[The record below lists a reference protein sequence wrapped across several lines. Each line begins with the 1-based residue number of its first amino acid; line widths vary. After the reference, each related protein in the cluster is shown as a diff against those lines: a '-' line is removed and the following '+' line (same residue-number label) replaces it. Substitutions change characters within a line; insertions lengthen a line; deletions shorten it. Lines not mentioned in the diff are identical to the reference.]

1 METPKREREVI
12 VTIRELKA
20 KGLVKAYGGRRVV
33 DDVSLRIK
41 SGQVVGLLGPNGAG
55 KTTTF
60 YMITGLVKPDSGE
73 VYLDDQDISELPV
86 YLRAR
91 LGISYLPQETSVF
104 RKLTVSDN
112 IMAILETVESDKDRL
127 NERLEELLAELDIS
141 ALRDQSADSLSGGQK
156 RRLEITRALVT
167 DPDFILLDDRAGILL
182 SGGERRRV
190 EIARSLCT
198 NPSFILLDEP
208 FSGLDPIVVLEIQK
222 IITKLKDRGIGIVI
236 TDHNTRET
244 LGVCDTI
251 YLLDKG
257 RILEH
262 GDPGTIA
269 ASELARE
276 VYLGKKFRL

>member
-1 METPKREREVI
+1 M
-12 VTIRELKA
+12 
-20 KGLVKAYGGRRVV
+20 
-33 DDVSLRIK
+33 SLRIR

-60 YMITGLVKPDSGE
+60 YMITGLVKPEEGE
-73 VYLDDQDISELPV
+73 VYLDDQDISQLPV

-112 IMAILETVESDKDRL
+112 IMAILETVETDKSRR
-127 NERLEELLAELDIS
+127 NERLEELLSELDIS
-141 ALRDQSADSLSGGQK
+141 SLRDQRADNLSGGQK

-167 DPDFILLDDRAGILL
+167 DPDFILLD
-182 SGGERRRV
+182 
-190 EIARSLCT
+190 
-198 NPSFILLDEP
+198 EP

-222 IITKLKDRGIGIVI
+222 IIMKLKDRGIGVVI

-276 VYLGKKFRL
+276 VYLGKKFKM

>member
-1 METPKREREVI
+1 V
-12 VTIRELKA
+12 RELKA
-20 KGLVKAYGGRRVV
+20 KGLVKTYGGTRVV
-33 DDVSLRIK
+33 DEVSLRIR

-60 YMITGLVKPDSGE
+60 YMITGLVKQDIGE
-73 VYLDDQDISELPV
+73 VYLDDQDISEMPV

-112 IMAILETVESDKDRL
+112 IMAILETIDSDKARR

-141 ALRDQSADSLSGGQK
+141 ALRNQRADSLSGGQK

-167 DPDFILLDDRAGILL
+167 DPD
-182 SGGERRRV
+182 
-190 EIARSLCT
+190 
-198 NPSFILLDEP
+198 FILLDEP

-276 VYLGKKFRL
+276 VYLGKKFRM